1 VPMVLFYEISI
12 LIGSAIAK
20 RRAAQEA

>member
-1 VPMVLFYEISI
+1 MVLFYEISI

>member
-1 VPMVLFYEISI
+1 MVIFYEISI

-20 RRAAQEA
+20 RRAAREA